1 MFHSKHNLLAV
12 ALVLAG
18 LVLTGCGGG
27 GDTGNGPAPSSNT
40 GSSGSGSSAT
50 NGGVVSSVFLQSGG
64 SGYFSFASSLNASSQ
79 YTGVAKAQLYT
90 TSASSSVFSEQ
101 TSNVIGQY
109 SMTTTRMTLVTT
121 QGDYSTLGLG
131 NDVQIDQQ
139 SANSFTY
146 GVGGSPAI
154 LQATLASTD
163 VSGQSVSAVAL
174 DANGGV
180 AHTLA
185 ADTAAMPAGSVR
197 YTTQVTAL
205 QPLLTVQSG
214 NPISQTLAQLQ
225 QQYGGTIATLGDATY
240 LAGMTGA
247 PAQAY
252 ALLGGSVYPANYTG
266 ANQATGLSLVAGTPY
281 AYNQTA
287 AAFIAQELQTHAG
300 AL

>member
-1 MFHSKHNLLAV
+1 MFHSKQNLLAV
-12 ALVLAG
+12 ALVLVG

-79 YTGVAKAQLYT
+79 YTGVARAQLYT

-131 NDVQIDQQ
+131 NDIQIDQQ
-139 SANSFTY
+139 SANAFTY

-154 LQATLASTD
+154 LQATLTSTD
-163 VSGQSVSAVAL
+163 VSGQAVSAVAI

-197 YTTQVTAL
+197 YTTQVAAL
-205 QPLLTVQSG
+205 QPLLMVQSG
-214 NPISQTLAQLQ
+214 NPLSQTLAQLQ

-240 LAGMTGA
+240 LTGMTGA
-247 PAQAY
+247 PALAY
-252 ALLGGSVYPANYTG
+252 AQLGGSVYLANYTG